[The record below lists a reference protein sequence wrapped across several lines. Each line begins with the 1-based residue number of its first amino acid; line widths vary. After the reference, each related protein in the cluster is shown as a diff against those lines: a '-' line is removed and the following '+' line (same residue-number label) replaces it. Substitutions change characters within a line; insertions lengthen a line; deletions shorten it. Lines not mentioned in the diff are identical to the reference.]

1 MRIEIINSE
10 RDEITNLSLE
20 SNPFTLGQ
28 IIHLEINNRDKRYW
42 TTEEVQKS
50 FLVDKIESYV
60 TIDYELNGKRNERVS
75 ISIEVS
81 EIKTI

>member
-1 MRIEIINSE
+1 MRIEIINSKG
-10 RDEITNLSLE
+10 DEVTNLSLE

-42 TTEEVQKS
+42 VVEEVRKS

-60 TIDYELNGKRNERVS
+60 RVDYQLNGKRNESVS
-75 ISIEVS
+75 ISVEVS

>member
-1 MRIEIINSE
+1 MIIEIINSE
-10 RDEITNLSLE
+10 GDEITNLSLE

-42 TTEEVQKS
+42 VVEEVQKS

-60 TIDYELNGKRNERVS
+60 RVDYQLNGKRNESVS
-75 ISIEVS
+75 ISVEVS

>member
-10 RDEITNLSLE
+10 GDEITNLSLE

-42 TTEEVQKS
+42 VVEEVRKS

-60 TIDYELNGKRNERVS
+60 RVDYQLNGKRNESVS
-75 ISIEVS
+75 ISVEVS